1 MRNIQKIL
9 LILCSV
15 LYFVNIQAQTNKIEY
30 PYVTYRSIPHCVIY
44 RIETDAHFTKVYLY
58 YKNPYPMGW
67 VNFSRATTLKDLGRS
82 RIYNIVYTEGVPLSP
97 QKKDF
102 ELIGEG
108 VYCSMF
114 FPPIPK
120 DSKYIEINENVEGGF
135 HFVLKLESNVN
146 NYSSQYA
153 VMNNYIKKK
162 REEETLQRN
171 KAMWEKKQRETYS
184 STPSKKK
191 IKKNRKALVKDPDFK
206 ID

>member
-1 MRNIQKIL
+1 
-9 LILCSV
+9 
-15 LYFVNIQAQTNKIEY
+15 
-30 PYVTYRSIPHCVIY
+30 
-44 RIETDAHFTKVYLY
+44 
-58 YKNPYPMGW
+58 
-67 VNFSRATTLKDLGRS
+67 
-82 RIYNIVYTEGVPLSP
+82 
-97 QKKDF
+97 
-102 ELIGEG
+102 
-108 VYCSMF
+108 MF

-120 DSKYIEINENVEGGF
+120 DTKYIEINENVEGGF

>member
-1 MRNIQKIL
+1 M
-9 LILCSV
+9 LCSA

-44 RIETDAHFTKVYLY
+44 RIETDAHFTKVSLY

-120 DSKYIEINENVEGGF
+120 EAI
-135 HFVLKLESNVN
+135 VN
-146 NYSSQYA
+146 FCVVKCWISYSFPYFY
-153 VMNNYIKKK
+153 MHKG
-162 REEETLQRN
+162 L
-171 KAMWEKKQRETYS
+171 
-184 STPSKKK
+184 
-191 IKKNRKALVKDPDFK
+191 
-206 ID
+206 